1 VIARLIPTLQVS
13 NLEPRRKIELLPPTI
28 DDRYHF
34 SNIAKQQHESLTNWH
49 NSRGGIAAVEYENW
63 FIEKC
68 VCCLHTEVVSCPS
81 QRERLSRP

>member
-1 VIARLIPTLQVS
+1 
-13 NLEPRRKIELLPPTI
+13 
-28 DDRYHF
+28 
-34 SNIAKQQHESLTNWH
+34 LTNWH